1 MFTILLIF
9 GYIFIAAI
17 IKQWSKN
24 DPELKQHPEI
34 YHKIFSLFWIIA
46 FPIAWLCTILKDE

>member
-1 MFTILLIF
+1 MFTFLLIF
-9 GYIFIAAI
+9 AYIFIAAI

-34 YHKIFSLFWIIA
+34 YHKISALFWIIVY
-46 FPIAWLCTILKDE
+46 PISWLYIILKDE